1 MITNMDMTNMDR
13 AIAREVLLAY
23 RQLRRA
29 EINGAALRHATD
41 RPIVARIRR
50 ARWRRLCYRPATA
63 RFDRALLA
71 FEAHLA
77 HHFPRRGPRD
87 FIGACT
93 AILNGADRS
102 TRNRYA

>member
-1 MITNMDMTNMDR
+1 MITNMDKMTMDR
-13 AIAREVLLAY
+13 AIAREVLNAY

-50 ARWRRLCYRPATA
+50 ARWHRLCYRPAAA
-63 RFDRALLA
+63 RFDRALIA

-77 HHFPRRGPRD
+77 HHFPGCGPRG

-93 AILNGADRS
+93 AILDSADRS
-102 TRNRYA
+102 TRNRCA